1 MAAKGSK
8 RGRGRAK
15 SPAKPDT
22 EVQPGAAPREELP
35 SDVEPEPQSAAS
47 DERSPE
53 AEPETES
60 LTSPEAPS
68 SAVEGEGES
77 PREEWQAGAEDR
89 PPAHEPEEAGAAAE
103 PGQPEGR
110 PPRGDSYRLSAG
122 LAVILV
128 VAGLIGAW
136 FYGTVSVSDPE
147 RLDQHTQ
154 RLNELAEQAEAQA
167 GRLGAAEEAVA
178 GLRSEVGQVSTT
190 VSRLQTSLNDLQ
202 ATAEANRRNLDDMA
216 AAIEALRRA
225 VTVPT
230 DDGAAGE
237 VVGDLLASIE
247 SLDERVTGLEAG
259 EEVGELQA
267 AMATLDE
274 RVTGLEAS
282 EEVGELQAAMATLDE
297 RLARLEG
304 GEHLAEITAS
314 IARVQEEI
322 SELRELAV
330 GRVEQDEAATEL
342 SRAYAALADRVGAGA
357 PFVDELEAVAAQLP
371 GAPGLEVLRP
381 HAGEGVP
388 TIPDLQA
395 RLGEIAAGLSRLE
408 PDEVEADDGI
418 WQTLR
423 ERLEGMV
430 RVRRTDEPDWSAV
443 MGRAEEAL
451 QRGDIETAIAEV
463 EQLRDAAPGDIE
475 PWLADAKTRRD
486 AEAGLDELSAAVL
499 RQFAGRR

>member
-8 RGRGRAK
+8 PRRGRAK

-22 EVQPGAAPREELP
+22 EMQPDAAPREELP
-35 SDVEPEPQSAAS
+35 SDVEPEPQSVGS

-53 AEPETES
+53 AEPEMGS

-68 SAVEGEGES
+68 SAVEDEGVS
-77 PREEWQAGAEDR
+77 PRDEWQTGAEEM
-89 PPAHEPEEAGAAAE
+89 PAAREPEEAEAAAE

-110 PPRGDSYRLSAG
+110 PPRGDSYRLTAG

-154 RLNELAEQAEAQA
+154 RLNELAGLAEAQA
-167 GRLGAAEEAVA
+167 SRLGAAEEAVA
-178 GLRSEVGQVSTT
+178 GLRSEVGQVSATM
-190 VSRLQTSLNDLQ
+190 SGLQTSVSDLQ

-225 VTVPT
+225 VAVPA
-230 DDGAAGE
+230 DDAAAGE

-247 SLDERVTGLEAG
+247 TLDERLTGLEAG
-259 EEVGELQA
+259 
-267 AMATLDE
+267 
-274 RVTGLEAS
+274 

-304 GEHLAEITAS
+304 GEHLVEITAS

-322 SELRELAV
+322 SELREQAV
-330 GRVEQDEAATEL
+330 GRAEQAEAATEL
-342 SRAYAALADRVGAGA
+342 SRAYAALAERVGAGT
-357 PFVDELEAVAAQLP
+357 PFADELEAVAAQLP

-395 RLGEIAAGLSRLE
+395 RLGEIAAGLQRE
-408 PDEVEADDGI
+408 DPDEVETDDGVDDGV

-430 RVRRTDEPDWSAV
+430 NVRRTDEADWSTA
-443 MGRAEEAL
+443 MGRADEAL

-463 EQLRDAAPGDIE
+463 EQVRVAAPGEIE
-475 PWLADAKTRRD
+475 AWLADAGTRRD
-486 AEAGLDELSAAVL
+486 ADVGLDELSAAVL

>member
-15 SPAKPDT
+15 SPVKPDT
-22 EVQPGAAPREELP
+22 ELEQDAAPQQELP
-35 SDVEPEPQSAAS
+35 SDVEPELQSAAS

-53 AEPETES
+53 AEPETGP

-77 PREEWQAGAEDR
+77 RRDEWQAGAEDR

-110 PPRGDSYRLSAG
+110 PPRGDSYRLTAG
-122 LAVILV
+122 LAAVLV

-147 RLDQHTQ
+147 RLDLHTQ
-154 RLNELAEQAEAQA
+154 RLNELAGQAEAQA
-167 GRLGAAEEAVA
+167 SRLGAAEEAVA
-178 GLRSEVGQVSTT
+178 GLRSEVGQVGAT
-190 VSRLQTSLNDLQ
+190 VSGLQTSLSDLQ

-225 VTVPT
+225 VTVPA
-230 DDGAAGE
+230 DDAAAGE

-247 SLDERVTGLEAG
+247 SLDGRVA
-259 EEVGELQA
+259 
-267 AMATLDE
+267 
-274 RVTGLEAS
+274 GLEAS

-314 IARVQEEI
+314 IAQVQEEI
-322 SELRELAV
+322 SELREQAV
-330 GRVEQDEAATEL
+330 ERVEQAEAVTEL
-342 SRAYAALADRVGAGA
+342 SRAYAALADRVGTGT
-357 PFVDELEAVAAQLP
+357 PFADELEAVAALLP

-395 RLGEIAAGLSRLE
+395 RLGEIAAGLAREE
-408 PDEVEADDGI
+408 PDEVVTDDGV

-443 MGRAEEAL
+443 MGRAEGAL

-463 EQLRDAAPGDIE
+463 EQVRDADPGDIE
-475 PWLADAKTRRD
+475 AWLADARTRRD
-486 AEAGLDELSAAVL
+486 AEVGLDELSTAVL